1 MAISPIK
8 LEYKEGLS
16 LINGIDMM
24 VAIGALLVHR
34 VINVFKM
41 SDIIASISFDAL
53 MGKTEAL
60 EPYVHN
66 LRPHVGQK
74 KVAANLLSLLNGS
87 TLVNKPKEMIQDAYT
102 LRCIPQVHGASRD
115 AFEYFRIIVEI
126 ETNSVTDNP
135 YSFH

>member
-1 MAISPIK
+1 
-8 LEYKEGLS
+8 
-16 LINGIDMM
+16 
-24 VAIGALLVHR
+24 
-34 VINVFKM
+34 
-41 SDIIASISFDAL
+41 

-74 KVAANLLSLLNGS
+74 KVAANLSCNGS
-87 TLVNKPKEMIQDAYT
+87 ALVNKPKEMIQDAYT

-126 ETNSVTDNP
+126 ETNSVTDDP
-135 YSFH
+135 IVFTEMKKIASAGQFHGQPLSIAFDVLGIALSEISNFSERRLIV